1 MGTPLFLCLII
12 EHLFDILAMLNHI
25 NSSGCT
31 RRGDDKMPY
40 LSRAEIEQ
48 IGLRVV
54 NAYWKLGP
62 QDSDMSRRI
71 CPEILA
77 QKLLGLT
84 VEYRTLSRNGSILG
98 MTAFENVGVRVYENN
113 TPGYYFLDGHTILIE
128 ASLAGEGANPGR
140 RNFTLM
146 HETCH
151 QIFRMLF
158 PTEYV
163 PPAQYRKVYCYAAAM
178 YGHQSMPV
186 NWEEWRVNTLAAA
199 ILIPKELL
207 IEQMHAA
214 GLGENLRLLNKIFA
228 PKEYEKFAAVAEAM
242 GVSKSALA
250 IRMKQLHLL
259 GRDDLK
265 DPYALVRV
273 VCDDE

>member
-1 MGTPLFLCLII
+1 
-12 EHLFDILAMLNHI
+12 
-25 NSSGCT
+25 
-31 RRGDDKMPY
+31 MPY
-40 LSRAEIEQ
+40 LSREKIEG
-48 IGLRVV
+48 IAARIVDT
-54 NAYWKLGP
+54 YWKLTS
-62 QDSDMSRRI
+62 QSSTEKRI

-77 QKLLGLT
+77 QKLLGLK

-98 MTAFENVGVRVYENN
+98 MTAFENVGVRVYEDDS
-113 TPGYYFLDGHTILIE
+113 PGYYFLDGHTILLE
-128 ASLAGEGANPGR
+128 TSLAGEMANPGR

-158 PTEYV
+158 PAEYM
-163 PPAQYRKVYCYAAAM
+163 PPAQCRKVCCCTSSM
-178 YGHQSMPV
+178 YGHRNRPI
-186 NWEEWRVNTLAAA
+186 NWEEWRVNTLTAA
-199 ILIPKELL
+199 ILMPKELL
-207 IEQMHAA
+207 IDQMHAA
-214 GLGENLRLLNKIFA
+214 GLGDKLRLLNKIFA

-259 GRDDLK
+259 DRDDLK

-273 VCDDE
+273 VCDEE